1 MFEEPSAGF
10 VLQARDGD
18 AEPPVLDEVRAEGRL
33 EGLLYTLTLR
43 QRYTNTSSG
52 PLEVVYTFPLPEGA
66 VLLGLAATLGASR
79 LEARVLPR
87 AEAEQ
92 EYEEALEAGDAP
104 VLLEVS
110 AGGLHT
116 ANIGNLKPQ
125 ESIELEIR
133 FAQLA
138 TPEQGRLRIALPTT
152 VAPRYGNPLAGSLQP
167 HQVPQASL
175 QAEYPLHLAVTACGP
190 LARATV
196 DCPTHPVRVAS
207 VEAGLR
213 VELAEGARLDRD
225 VVLLFNLP
233 QAEPESPAA
242 LLCMGPDRFLDT
254 EALDPQLQL
263 DVDTGATPKPAP
275 VVAVAAFCL
284 PPLAAADERAVRL
297 KLLVDCSGSMSG
309 DSIASARRALTGVA
323 DGLRPGDEVSLTRF
337 GSSAELALPPSSC
350 SLPRTLAALREAIL
364 GTEANL
370 GGTEMQRALEAV
382 FKLGSPASGEGRSD
396 VLLLTDGEVW
406 AVEALIKAARR
417 SGHRVFVIGVG
428 ASPAEHAL
436 RALADAT
443 GGACE
448 FATPGEGLE
457 AAARRMLTRMRA
469 PGGQVLDVRWGLP
482 GAQPPLWCLAPPAH
496 VFPGDTAVAMA
507 GFAPGCAPT
516 QASLHA
522 LDGAS
527 PQQVMLARAGGAEPD
542 HAGDDLARLAA
553 WHRIR
558 RGAAGPTASIAPV
571 APVALA
577 YQLLTPDT
585 RCVLVHRRADADKPE
600 EEAALHRVRS
610 MLAAGWG
617 GTGSVAGHT
626 RDAALMASHMA
637 SHMSAPTV
645 WRSARA
651 APVASLDLV
660 MREYESVRF
669 SLRQGA
675 SAPEAPPP
683 GSGMRFGKA
692 AGGVPVGLEEL
703 CNRVLPALREGFP
716 LARIDQALRGASLE
730 DDLRQALQELERELV
745 AAGVDPAVAWLLLI
759 EWELSQP
766 HTAAPSA
773 DRRAVDTALM
783 RAGVPSALHA
793 DAHRLL
799 DRLLGD
805 PAASGG
811 LGARIA
817 RLARAMARP

>member
-1 MFEEPSAGF
+1 M
-10 VLQARDGD
+10 
-18 AEPPVLDEVRAEGRL
+18 
-33 EGLLYTLTLR
+33 
-43 QRYTNTSSG
+43 
-52 PLEVVYTFPLPEGA
+52 
-66 VLLGLAATLGASR
+66 AA
-79 LEARVLPR
+79 
-87 AEAEQ
+87 
-92 EYEEALEAGDAP
+92 
-104 VLLEVS
+104 
-110 AGGLHT
+110 
-116 ANIGNLKPQ
+116 
-125 ESIELEIR
+125 
-133 FAQLA
+133 
-138 TPEQGRLRIALPTT
+138 
-152 VAPRYGNPLAGSLQP
+152 
-167 HQVPQASL
+167 
-175 QAEYPLHLAVTACGP
+175 
-190 LARATV
+190 
-196 DCPTHPVRVAS
+196 

-233 QAEPESPAA
+233 QAEHQSPAA

-254 EALDPQLQL
+254 EALDRQLQL
-263 DVDTGATPKPAP
+263 DVDTGATPKPPP

-337 GSSAELALPPSSC
+337 GSSAELALPPGSC

-364 GTEANL
+364 ATDATL
-370 GGTEMQRALEAV
+370 GGTEMQRALKAV
-382 FKLGSPASGEGRSD
+382 FKLGSPASGELRSD

-457 AAARRMLTRMRA
+457 AAARRMLKRMRA

-507 GFAPGCAPT
+507 GFAPGCAPA

-527 PQQVMLARAGGAEPD
+527 PQQVMFAQAGGAEPD

-571 APVALA
+571 APVTLA

-585 RCVLVHRRADADKPE
+585 RCVLVHRRADEDKPE

-626 RDAALMASHMA
+626 RDAALMASDMASHMA

-651 APVASLDLV
+651 APVASLDTV

-675 SAPEAPPP
+675 SASEAPPP
-683 GSGMRFGKA
+683 GSGMRFGKS
-692 AGGVPVGLEEL
+692 AGGVPVGLEEH
-703 CNRVLPALREGFP
+703 CNRVLPALQGGFP

-805 PAASGG
+805 PAAPGG
-811 LGARIA
+811 LGARVA
-817 RLARAMARP
+817 RLARAMARSQGEA